1 MGHSPWGR
9 KESDTTGKLNDN
21 NSIISIHTH
30 ICMECDLA
38 IKHNELIMPL
48 STTSMDLEMIILRE
62 GCQIEKDKEP
72 RIPLMGRI
80 EKSVQMN
87 SDSQT

>member
-48 STTSMDLEMIILRE
+48 STSMDLEMIILSE
-62 GCQIEKDKEP
+62 GCHIEKDKEP